1 MMGLSDEVD
10 LGYSCL
16 TCKADYSYMS
26 VDNIM
31 LAMVA
36 SMLTAGP

>member
-1 MMGLSDEVD
+1 MMGLAQELD
-10 LGYSCL
+10 LGYSCF

-26 VDNIM
+26 VDNTM

-36 SMLTAGP
+36 SMLASP